1 MFNWIKKLFGISD
14 APIPAPAP
22 APAPAPKKAP
32 AKPKAPAKVN
42 LASKTKKEL
51 EDYGKANFGVDIDMR
66 KKKSDLIKQLQDLEK
81 KK

>member
-14 APIPAPAP
+14 APAP

-32 AKPKAPAKVN
+32 AKPKAKAPAKVN

-51 EDYGKANFGVDIDMR
+51 EDYGKANFGVDIDLR

>member
-1 MFNWIKKLFGISD
+1 MFNWIKNLFGISD
-14 APIPAPAP
+14 APAP
-22 APAPAPKKAP
+22 APAPA
-32 AKPKAPAKVN
+32 KPKATAPAKVN

-51 EDYGKANFGVDIDMR
+51 EDYGKANFGVDIDLR

>member
-1 MFNWIKKLFGISD
+1 MFNWIKNLFGISD
-14 APIPAPAP
+14 APAP

-32 AKPKAPAKVN
+32 AKPKAKAPAKVN

-51 EDYGKANFGVDIDMR
+51 QDYGKANFGVDIDLR

>member
-1 MFNWIKKLFGISD
+1 MFNWIKNLFGISN
-14 APIPAPAP
+14 APAP

-32 AKPKAPAKVN
+32 AKPKATATTKVN
-42 LASKTKKEL
+42 LSTKTKKEL
-51 EDYGKANFGVDIDMR
+51 EDYGKANFGVDIDLR